1 MDNFA
6 PLSAAVGG
14 ALIGLSAVLLMVF
27 TRRIAGISGIFAGLI
42 NPQTTDRLWLA
53 ALIAGLIAALAIT
66 VGDLESQEVGNPS
79 QGLRL
84 AHTLCAECHLVDK
97 LPGEQSPNLIAPSFE
112 HVANTPGMNSAA
124 LTAAL
129 RTSHESMPNIII
141 KGSDL
146 SDVIAYILSLTERR

>member
-1 MDNFA
+1 MESMLLQESK
-6 PLSAAVGG
+6 LSKRRELHAFPCFRRG
-14 ALIGLSAVLLMVF
+14 LMVLSVL
-27 TRRIAGISGIFAGLI
+27 AGM
-42 NPQTTDRLWLA
+42 
-53 ALIAGLIAALAIT
+53 AIT
-66 VGDLESQEVGNPS
+66 VGDLEAQEVGNPN

-97 LPGEQSPNLIAPSFE
+97 LPGQQSPNLIAPTFE
-112 HVANTPGMNSAA
+112 HIANTPGMNSAA

-146 SDVIAYILSLTERR
+146 SDVIAYILSLNERR

>member
-1 MDNFA
+1 MLL
-6 PLSAAVGG
+6 PQSKLSKCREFHTFSCFRGG
-14 ALIGLSAVLLMVF
+14 LMVWSVL
-27 TRRIAGISGIFAGLI
+27 AGMAM
-42 NPQTTDRLWLA
+42 
-53 ALIAGLIAALAIT
+53 T
-66 VGDLESQEVGNPS
+66 VGNLVAQEVGNPN

-97 LPGEQSPNLIAPSFE
+97 LPGQSPNLIAPSFE
-112 HVANTPGMNSAA
+112 HIANTPGMNSAA

-146 SDVIAYILSLTERR
+146 SDVIAYVMSLRKNP